1 MFWRKDEAKRMDEGT
16 EVWGRAR
23 GHRQGYL
30 PGTNYVIQ
38 GSARLLTTLQ
48 AETERKHP
56 LTSCRVVFICTNIN
70 MNKLSCPS
78 AMWLQEMNGISERKD
93 SSEMI
98 WIDLKHLAQQLEINP
113 FWLKAASQQ
122 SNVKCC
128 RVKESSSV
136 PGNCFKSYFK
146 EKISNLRSNIRR
158 SFYSYHVMNNS

>member
-30 PGTNYVIQ
+30 PGTNCVIQ

-56 LTSCRVVFICTNIN
+56 LTSCRVVFLCTNIN
-70 MNKLSCPS
+70 INKLSCPS
-78 AMWLQEMNGISERKD
+78 AAWLQEMNGIWERKA

-98 WIDLKHLAQQLEINP
+98 WIDLKHLAQQ
-113 FWLKAASQQ
+113 S
-122 SNVKCC
+122 
-128 RVKESSSV
+128 
-136 PGNCFKSYFK
+136 
-146 EKISNLRSNIRR
+146 EKKITSD
-158 SFYSYHVMNNS
+158 

>member
-16 EVWGRAR
+16 EVWGSSR

-98 WIDLKHLAQQLEINP
+98 WIDLKHLAQQLEKKSLLIKSS
-113 FWLKAASQQ
+113 FTTEYCKMLQCEGEQQ
-122 SNVKCC
+122 CAW
-128 RVKESSSV
+128 
-136 PGNCFKSYFK
+136 
-146 EKISNLRSNIRR
+146 
-158 SFYSYHVMNNS
+158 